1 MSILLKTYYLGNEHM
16 IELFKRGRNQGL
28 DLDECIECA
37 QNALRKSR
45 AQVVPEPQKDI
56 EKAFN
61 SLMGKPFSEL
71 KPITIKVRRLK
82 GLK

>member
-28 DLDECIECA
+28 DLDECIDCA
-37 QNALRKSR
+37 QTALRKSR
-45 AQVVPEPQKDI
+45 AQDGVPEPPKDI

-61 SLMGKPFSEL
+61 SLMG
-71 KPITIKVRRLK
+71 PITIKVNRLE